1 MSWIEIAK
9 RGAAEEAL
17 KLVKDGYVVGLGSG
31 STVAY
36 FIEGLGKLVREN
48 ELNILGIATSYQ
60 SFLLAVDNG
69 IPLTTLNE
77 HPEPDIAVDGVDE
90 INDRLE
96 AIKGAGGAMT
106 MEKIVDSAAK
116 RFIVIAD
123 ETKVVEFL
131 GEKHKVPVEVLPAAY
146 RVAALKVRMM
156 DAEPTLRMAKNK
168 VGPVITDNGNLI
180 IDVKFRRIEDPG
192 ETHLKLKSIPGVVET
207 GIFTDIIEKAIIG
220 GPEEVYSLEK
230 REKG

>member
-9 RGAAEEAL
+9 RKAAEEAL
-17 KLVKDGYVVGLGSG
+17 KLVKDDYIVGLGSG

-48 ELNILGIATSYQ
+48 ELNVLGIATSYQ
-60 SFLLAVDNG
+60 SLLLAIDNG

-116 RFIVIAD
+116 KFIVIAD

-131 GEKHKVPVEVLPAAY
+131 GETYRVPVEVLPAAY

-156 DAEPTLRMAKNK
+156 GAEPILRMAKNK

-180 IDVKFRRIEDPG
+180 IDVKFKRIEDPE
-192 ETHLKLKSIPGVVET
+192 ETHLKLKSILGVVET